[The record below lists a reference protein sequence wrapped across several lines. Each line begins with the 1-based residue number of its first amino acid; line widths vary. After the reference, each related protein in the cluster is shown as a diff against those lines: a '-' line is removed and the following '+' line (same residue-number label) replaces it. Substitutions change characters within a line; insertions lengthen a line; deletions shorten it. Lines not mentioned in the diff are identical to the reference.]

1 MKSTTSRK
9 SSAHQPAASSRSR
22 KSLRPASQ
30 SDTASKSGAV
40 RLASKVRPIPSR
52 AEPDDPQAAIL
63 KAAGEILDQ
72 YGYDGLS
79 TTAIARRARVSTGTL
94 YLHYPDK
101 HAVLRALVWALQT
114 ERTRA
119 AESQYEAIAS
129 SGDWRE
135 PMREAMMAAH
145 RLRMARPGGR
155 SSRRALQ
162 TSPELWDWDQRQ
174 TEELA
179 TSLARA
185 IRRRKP
191 QIDART
197 ASRVALV
204 AVTTS
209 VALLDQASA
218 DPRRASWILKEAI
231 VLREAYLAP
240 YLD

>member
-1 MKSTTSRK
+1 MKSTPSRK
-9 SSAHQPAASSRSR
+9 ASAPAKPTATRSERVAKATTRSQAAER
-22 KSLRPASQ
+22 KANP
-30 SDTASKSGAV
+30 
-40 RLASKVRPIPSR
+40 
-52 AEPDDPQAAIL
+52 EPDDPQTAIL
-63 KAAGEILDQ
+63 RAAGEILDQ
-72 YGYDGLS
+72 SGYDGLS

-114 ERTRA
+114 ERTTA
-119 AESQYEAIAS
+119 AEAQYNAIAGD
-129 SGDWRE
+129 GDWRE
-135 PMREAMMAAH
+135 PMKEAMLAAY
-145 RLRMARPGGR
+145 RLRVARPGGR

-179 TSLARA
+179 ASLARA
-185 IRRRKP
+185 IRRRRP
-191 QIDART
+191 QLNART

-218 DPRRASWILKEAI
+218 DSRRASWILKEAI
-231 VLREAYLAP
+231 ALREAYLAP

>member
-9 SSAHQPAASSRSR
+9 SSAAQAPSAKRTRKAAGPATRSATASRSDV
-22 KSLRPASQ
+22 LRSGSKAQ
-30 SDTASKSGAV
+30 GTAN
-40 RLASKVRPIPSR
+40 RI
-52 AEPDDPQAAIL
+52 EPDDPQAAIL

-94 YLHYPDK
+94 YMHYPDK

-119 AESQYEAIAS
+119 AESQYEAIAN
-129 SGDWRE
+129 SGDWRA
-135 PMREAMMAAH
+135 PMREAMLAAY

-179 TSLARA
+179 ASMARA

-197 ASRVALV
+197 ASRIALV

-218 DPRRASWILKEAI
+218 DSRRASWILKEAI

>member
-9 SSAHQPAASSRSR
+9 SSAPQPPPAKRTRKAAGPATRSTTASRSDA
-22 KSLRPASQ
+22 LRSGSNAQ
-30 SDTASKSGAV
+30 GTAN
-40 RLASKVRPIPSR
+40 RT
-52 AEPDDPQAAIL
+52 EPDDPQAAIL

-94 YLHYPDK
+94 YMHYPDK

-119 AESQYEAIAS
+119 AESQYEAIAN
-129 SGDWRE
+129 SGDWRA
-135 PMREAMMAAH
+135 PMREAMMAAY

-179 TSLARA
+179 ASMARA

-218 DPRRASWILKEAI
+218 DSRRAPWILKEAI